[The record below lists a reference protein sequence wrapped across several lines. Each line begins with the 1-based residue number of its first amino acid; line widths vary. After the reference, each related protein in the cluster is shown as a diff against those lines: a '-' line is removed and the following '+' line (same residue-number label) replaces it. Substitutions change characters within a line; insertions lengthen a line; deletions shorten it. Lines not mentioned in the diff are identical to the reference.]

1 VTAMTAN
8 ALTNST
14 GRVVAESRTRAARL
28 CEIVKFV
35 DLNPRAR
42 PGESLR
48 ARNLQAT
55 VAFHPLFGGRRG
67 PGAPRSGP
75 GISALGYVFRLG
87 SASMEEMAGFL
98 ATVLI
103 CDDEPSLRE
112 LIRVSLDGA
121 YSFAEADDGEKSLEI
136 ARRLKPDVVILD
148 IMMPRRNGLEVLSEL
163 RRDEGLAATAVIV
176 LTAQPAMRDEAL
188 RHGADVVMVKP
199 FEPHQIT
206 AAVEE
211 VLANRR

>member
-1 VTAMTAN
+1 
-8 ALTNST
+8 
-14 GRVVAESRTRAARL
+14 
-28 CEIVKFV
+28 
-35 DLNPRAR
+35 
-42 PGESLR
+42 
-48 ARNLQAT
+48 
-55 VAFHPLFGGRRG
+55 
-67 PGAPRSGP
+67 
-75 GISALGYVFRLG
+75 
-87 SASMEEMAGFL
+87 MAGSL

>member
-1 VTAMTAN
+1 
-8 ALTNST
+8 
-14 GRVVAESRTRAARL
+14 
-28 CEIVKFV
+28 
-35 DLNPRAR
+35 
-42 PGESLR
+42 
-48 ARNLQAT
+48 
-55 VAFHPLFGGRRG
+55 
-67 PGAPRSGP
+67 
-75 GISALGYVFRLG
+75 
-87 SASMEEMAGFL
+87 MEEMAGFL

-148 IMMPRRNGLEVLSEL
+148 IMMPRRNGLDVLSEL

-206 AAVEE
+206 AAVAE
-211 VLANRR
+211 VLANRT